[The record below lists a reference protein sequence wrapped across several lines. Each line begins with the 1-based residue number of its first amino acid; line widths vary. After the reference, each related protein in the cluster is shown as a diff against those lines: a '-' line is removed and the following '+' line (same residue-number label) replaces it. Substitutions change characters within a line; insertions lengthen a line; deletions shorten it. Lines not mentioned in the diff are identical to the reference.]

1 MDAIFGPNKPK
12 SIVGKGIL
20 NSHGA
25 DENMS
30 AILEYPGGKIA
41 VISTHTKVQMD
52 CSAYI
57 HGTNG
62 TIKVIRTKESNYQLL
77 ININFC

>member
-1 MDAIFGPNKPK
+1 
-12 SIVGKGIL
+12 
-20 NSHGA
+20 
-25 DENMS
+25 MS

-77 ININFC
+77 INTNFC